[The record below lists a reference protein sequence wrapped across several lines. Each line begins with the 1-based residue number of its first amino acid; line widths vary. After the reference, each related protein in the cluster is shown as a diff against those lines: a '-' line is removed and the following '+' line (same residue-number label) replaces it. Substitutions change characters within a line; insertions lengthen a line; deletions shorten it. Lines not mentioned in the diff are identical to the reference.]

1 LATNW
6 REIGAN
12 LVRRT
17 RMIFPVLISGGLIT
31 WLVWSIS
38 PARLVAAF
46 TASNWPW
53 LVLATAAQVVVL
65 FAWDSLCVWWLF
77 SQPHR
82 HLPFRMVLRLRTD
95 TVIWSAANLE
105 IGQAAFAWQL
115 SKAAD
120 IPLTGTLGYCVLLSL
135 FDIGTLLS
143 LALVGSFLQPN
154 PMTRPWR
161 WVCIGGLAG
170 LGLLTAA
177 LKLLPDRWR
186 GRLAAKPWASWLA
199 WLNWRRAFI
208 LWGLR
213 LVMFLLVLV
222 YAGVGLMICRL
233 PADPLTVMGVI
244 PFVLMAESLPGTAG
258 LGERETALVYLYPGG
273 SEQRAVLLSFGLI
286 WSTVVILG
294 RVAIG
299 LVSWYLPRRS
309 PNADRQ
315 CAA

>member
-1 LATNW
+1 
-6 REIGAN
+6 
-12 LVRRT
+12 
-17 RMIFPVLISGGLIT
+17 
-31 WLVWSIS
+31 
-38 PARLVAAF
+38 
-46 TASNWPW
+46 
-53 LVLATAAQVVVL
+53 
-65 FAWDSLCVWWLF
+65 
-77 SQPHR
+77 
-82 HLPFRMVLRLRTD
+82 
-95 TVIWSAANLE
+95 
-105 IGQAAFAWQL
+105 
-115 SKAAD
+115 
-120 IPLTGTLGYCVLLSL
+120 
-135 FDIGTLLS
+135 
-143 LALVGSFLQPN
+143 
-154 PMTRPWR
+154 MTRPWR